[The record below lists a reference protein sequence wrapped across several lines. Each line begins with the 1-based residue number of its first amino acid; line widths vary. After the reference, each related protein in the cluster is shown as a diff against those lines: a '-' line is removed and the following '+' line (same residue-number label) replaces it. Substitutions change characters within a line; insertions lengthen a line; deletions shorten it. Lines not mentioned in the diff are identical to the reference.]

1 MKNRRTATPSAMAEP
16 IQTLKEIDE
25 EIARL
30 KERAASIVKAE
41 KAGVIARMKDA
52 IGYYSLT
59 AADLGFGPA
68 AKSPK
73 TGKTVAVAR
82 AAKPAGTPLPAAA
95 TASADVAAKPPRA
108 GAGKVKYKDDAGHT
122 WSGFG
127 PKPRWLAEALSAG
140 KTLEDMAA

>member
-1 MKNRRTATPSAMAEP
+1 MAEP

-30 KERAASIVKAE
+30 QERAASIVNAE
-41 KAGVIARMKDA
+41 KAGVIARIQEA
-52 IGYYSLT
+52 IGYYGLT
-59 AADLGFGPA
+59 AADLGLAPA
-68 AKSPK
+68 AKSAK
-73 TGKTVAVAR
+73 TGKKPGKAVK

-95 TASADVAAKPPRA
+95 SASASADVAAKQPRA
-108 GAGKVKYKDDAGHT
+108 GAGKVKYKDDAGNT

-127 PKPRWLAEALSAG
+127 PKPRWLAEAIAAG